1 MGWGVRLC
9 ELPGFRVLLAGQRL
23 HDPELLRV
31 GEVGAEL
38 LRGLLQDVL
47 LLRALEAGGDDAGLL
62 GELVAERAEAAET
75 DLGAGLHDDSLS
87 CTRVGALNQQIC
99 WSRAS

>member
-62 GELVAERAEAAET
+62 GELVA
-75 DLGAGLHDDSLS
+75 DSLS